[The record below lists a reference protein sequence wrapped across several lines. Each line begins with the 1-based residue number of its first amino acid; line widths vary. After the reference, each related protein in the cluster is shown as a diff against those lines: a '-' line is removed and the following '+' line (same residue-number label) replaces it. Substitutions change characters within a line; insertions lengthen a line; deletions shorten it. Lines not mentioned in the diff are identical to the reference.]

1 MQSGRSVPVS
11 RRLSFYLTP
20 VSLFP
25 TAENG
30 SEEDFEKSLQETLKK
45 MTDNVQSLPNHSDIP
60 EEELAKIW
68 ANLGM
73 TAEGAAGN
81 GMLPDIM
88 PFVTNMM
95 QNLLS
100 KDILYP
106 ALKDLTDKYP
116 AWLQQNRSSLS
127 EEDLNRYEK
136 QLQLMRQVCDE
147 FEAESPDDSDSTKKE
162 RFQQILSTMQAMQEC
177 GSPPKDLVGDVPD
190 MGSPELDFSKI
201 PGFNPSGSQ
210 CCIQ

>member
-1 MQSGRSVPVS
+1 MQSRGNA
-11 RRLSFYLTP
+11 
-20 VSLFP
+20 
-25 TAENG
+25 AENG
-30 SEEDFEKSLQETLKK
+30 SEEDFEKSLQDTLKK
-45 MTDNVQSLPNHSDIP
+45 MSENVQSLPNNPDIP

-73 TAEGAAGN
+73 SGDNEAAN
-81 GMLPDIM
+81 GVLPNIM

-116 AWLQQNRSSLS
+116 AWLHQNRSKLS
-127 EEDLNRYEK
+127 DEDLNRYEK

-147 FEAESPDDSDSTKKE
+147 FEAESPNDSASTKQE
-162 RFQQILSTMQAMQEC
+162 RFQQILTTMQAMQEC

-210 CCIQ
+210 CSIQ